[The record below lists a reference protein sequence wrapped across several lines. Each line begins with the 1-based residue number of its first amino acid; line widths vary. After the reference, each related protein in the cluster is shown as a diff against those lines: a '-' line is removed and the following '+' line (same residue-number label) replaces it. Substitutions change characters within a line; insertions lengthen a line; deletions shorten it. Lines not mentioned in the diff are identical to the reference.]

1 MNTLVETENR
11 AGIARVTAGW
21 KKPGLPLEVVRRY
34 WRDVHSPSIA
44 RRAGVYDYRH
54 FQYDPVRADL
64 FDPVAGI
71 GLDCPEGEQLMWTS
85 DVRYADQ
92 AGLDAFG
99 LSPDGAVKTQ
109 LLGDIELIVDQS
121 TTYKAVGEMART
133 FADLTGEA
141 TPQGTPTR
149 PTFQLFFRQRGE
161 EAPFRAALTRLAEA
175 WSAVPAVLRVRLSLF
190 EVPDMEAERAAGYPI
205 KTHPVER
212 QYQAWIDLVL
222 ADDAAAR
229 PLLSAVPDL
238 AAHVREVH
246 AYPVTT
252 LCTFNYAG
260 KPTLA
265 GLRGWP
271 AYDALTT
278 LGGYNQAEPELLEW
292 MYGPVAQGVTV
303 ERRA

>member
-1 MNTLVETENR
+1 MNGRVETENR

-21 KKPGLPLEVVRRY
+21 KKPHLPLEVVRRY

-64 FDPVAGI
+64 FAPIEGI
-71 GLDCPEGEQLMWTS
+71 GLSCPDNQQLMWTS
-85 DVRYADQ
+85 DVRY
-92 AGLDAFG
+92 LDDAALDEFG
-99 LSPDGAVKTQ
+99 LSPDGAVKSH

-121 TTYKAVGEMART
+121 TTYKAIGSNAKT
-133 FADLTGEA
+133 FSDIGAEGM
-141 TPQGTPTR
+141 PQGTPKE
-149 PTFQLFFRQRGE
+149 PSFQLFIRQKGE
-161 EAPFRAALTRLAEA
+161 EAPCRAVLTRLAETWA
-175 WSAVPAVLRVRLSLF
+175 ATPGVLRVRLSLF
-190 EVPDMEAERAAGYPI
+190 DVPDMEAERAAGYPI

-212 QYQAWIDLVL
+212 QYQAWIDLTVSTE
-222 ADDAAAR
+222 AIAK

-238 AAHVREVH
+238 SDHVSEIH

-292 MYGPVAQGVTV
+292 MYGAVAKGVTV
-303 ERRA
+303 DRT